1 MIRCPAR
8 AAASAILLAAFC
20 LAAASAAESPSAPKA
35 DTLAPYAAA
44 SADCRS
50 ALEKA
55 VALVSQGKWR
65 SAYAALDAF
74 DPDGSDPFDLAMKT
88 EVVLRGELR
97 SDRHR
102 AFALADLREGESLDS
117 LRRGAGDYAL
127 IPFDPP
133 AIAASQAAKG
143 AQAPGILSKELG
155 DYYAEVLAR
164 FSGQWAISDE
174 EILARLA
181 EEYAAAFAAG
191 VYDGASLLSYAEALV
206 RLKRADESVPVYEK
220 AVELDPAN
228 AALRYSYA
236 MSLASRGEKAEALSQ
251 AGEAIAA
258 SGAASGDASEK
269 LRAISLGAR
278 LALELGEAE
287 RAEGY
292 FALVDKDYP
301 GNPAAD
307 LLRHL
312 VYIEAG
318 KGDAAQAVADA
329 LVASYGSS
337 ASAPIVVQTLVSA
350 WFSSG
355 EAAAARAF
363 LERNIAKG
371 GDDLIVGTLHFYLA
385 VLLTQDS
392 PSARDKTLALRSLDE
407 AEARLKLAYG
417 EDNDVFNVIAGMRD
431 ALKED

>member
-8 AAASAILLAAFC
+8 AAASALLLAAFC

-35 DTLAPYAAA
+35 DALAPYAAA

-74 DPDGSDPFDLAMKT
+74 DPDGSDPFALAMKT

-117 LRRGAGDYAL
+117 LRRGSGDYAL

-143 AQAPGILSKELG
+143 VQAPGILSKELG

-206 RLKRADESVPVYEK
+206 RLKRVDESVPVYEK

-258 SGAASGDASEK
+258 SGDASEK

-301 GNPAAD
+301 GNPAGD

-355 EAAAARAF
+355 EAAAARTF

-371 GDDLIVGTLHFYLA
+371 GDDLIVGTLNFYLA
-385 VLLTQDS
+385 VLLTQGS
-392 PSARDKTLALRSLDE
+392 PSARDKALALRSLDE